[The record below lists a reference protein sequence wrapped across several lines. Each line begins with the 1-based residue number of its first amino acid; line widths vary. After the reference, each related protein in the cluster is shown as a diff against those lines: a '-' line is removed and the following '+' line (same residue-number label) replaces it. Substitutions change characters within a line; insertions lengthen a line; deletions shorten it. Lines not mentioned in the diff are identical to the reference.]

1 MTSPW
6 LVELNV
12 KLSMSYNISQ
22 YGDDEFW
29 ASYARLEKSL
39 FRTYSRRYF
48 LQAKQLIKN
57 GFCENF
63 FGKDL
68 VRYQLEENSLFHVY
82 VVVSKNNI
90 GFGSKEKYFYSLKRK
105 VNWLKEFFSE
115 TETFLLANNVV
126 IEEKIQTHDK
136 GNDSEIMLFFELLE
150 REECRYESQARELL
164 ATRFLSRELNGHS
177 LDYFVQDGSF
187 CCEIKKI
194 PYTGEST
201 SINFPIPITKKNK
214 IRSLIE
220 LFAQSEA
227 GALFDPPLR
236 LL

>member
-1 MTSPW
+1 MP
-6 LVELNV
+6 
-12 KLSMSYNISQ
+12 YNISQ

-39 FRTYSRRYF
+39 FRTYSRRYA

-57 GFCENF
+57 GFCENL
-63 FGKDL
+63 FGHDL
-68 VRYQLEENSLFHVY
+68 VRYQLEENSLLHVY

-90 GFGSKEKYFYSLKRK
+90 RFGCKEKYFYSMQRK
-105 VNWLKEFFSE
+105 VKWLKEFFSE

-126 IEEKIQTHDK
+126 IERNIQNDDAE
-136 GNDSEIMLFFELLE
+136 NDSEISLAFKLLE
-150 REECRYESQARELL
+150 REESRYEGQARELL

-177 LDYFVQDGSF
+177 LDYYVQDGSF
-187 CCEIKKI
+187 RCEIKKI
-194 PYTGEST
+194 PYTGTNT
-201 SINFPIPITKKNK
+201 SINFPIPITKKKK
-214 IRSLIE
+214 IRSLVE

-236 LL
+236 PL

>member
-1 MTSPW
+1 MP
-6 LVELNV
+6 
-12 KLSMSYNISQ
+12 YNISQ

-39 FRTYSRRYF
+39 FRRYSRRYA

-57 GFCENF
+57 GFCENL
-63 FGKDL
+63 FGHDL
-68 VRYQLEENSLFHVY
+68 VRYQLEENSLLHVY

-90 GFGSKEKYFYSLKRK
+90 RFGCKEKYFYSMQRK
-105 VNWLKEFFSE
+105 VKWLKEFFSE

-126 IEEKIQTHDK
+126 IERNIQNDDAE
-136 GNDSEIMLFFELLE
+136 NDSEISLAFKLLE
-150 REECRYESQARELL
+150 REESRYEGQARELL

-177 LDYFVQDGSF
+177 LDYYVQDGSF
-187 CCEIKKI
+187 RCEIKKI
-194 PYTGEST
+194 PYKGTNT
-201 SINFPIPITKKNK
+201 SINFPIPITKKKK
-214 IRSLIE
+214 IRSLVE

-236 LL
+236 PL

>member
-1 MTSPW
+1 MA
-6 LVELNV
+6 LNV
-12 KLSMSYNISQ
+12 KLSMPFNISQ

-29 ASYARLEKSL
+29 ASYATLEKSL
-39 FRTYSRRYF
+39 LRTYSRRYA

-57 GFCENF
+57 GFCENL
-63 FGKDL
+63 FGQDL
-68 VRYQLEENSLFHVY
+68 IRYQLEKNSLLYLY

-90 GFGSKEKYFYSLKRK
+90 GFGSKEKYFYSMQRK
-105 VNWLKEFFSE
+105 VKWLKEFFSE

-126 IEEKIQTHDK
+126 IEEKIQTDDK
-136 GNDSEIMLFFELLE
+136 DNDSEILLFFELLE
-150 REECRYESQARELL
+150 QEESRYESQARELL

-194 PYTGEST
+194 PYTGSST
-201 SINFPIPITKKNK
+201 SINFPIPITKKKK
-214 IRSLIE
+214 IRSLVE

-236 LL
+236 HL

>member
-1 MTSPW
+1 MA
-6 LVELNV
+6 LNV
-12 KLSMSYNISQ
+12 KLSMPFNISQ
-22 YGDDEFW
+22 FGDDEFW
-29 ASYARLEKSL
+29 ASYATLEKSL
-39 FRTYSRRYF
+39 LRTYSRRYA

-57 GFCENF
+57 GFCENL
-63 FGKDL
+63 FGQDL
-68 VRYQLEENSLFHVY
+68 IRYQLEKNSLLHVY
-82 VVVSKNNI
+82 VVVSKNDI
-90 GFGSKEKYFYSLKRK
+90 GFGSKEKYFYIMQRK
-105 VNWLKEFFSE
+105 VKWLQEFFSE

-126 IEEKIQTHDK
+126 IERNIQTDDA
-136 GNDSEIMLFFELLE
+136 NIDSEIFLFFELLE
-150 REECRYESQARELL
+150 REKSRYESQARELL
-164 ATRFLSRELNGHS
+164 ANRFLSRELNGHS

>member
-1 MTSPW
+1 MA
-6 LVELNV
+6 LNV
-12 KLSMSYNISQ
+12 KLSMPFNISQ

-29 ASYARLEKSL
+29 ASYARLKKSL
-39 FRTYSRRYF
+39 FRTYSRRYA

-68 VRYQLEENSLFHVY
+68 VRYQLRENSLLHVY
-82 VVVSKNNI
+82 VMVSKNDI
-90 GFGSKEKYFYSLKRK
+90 KFGCNEKYFYSMQRK
-105 VNWLKEFFSE
+105 VRWLKEFFAE

-126 IEEKIQTHDK
+126 IERNIQTVDAN
-136 GNDSEIMLFFELLE
+136 NDSEIFLFFELLE
-150 REECRYESQARELL
+150 REKSRYESQARELL
-164 ATRFLSRELNGHS
+164 ANRFLSRELNGHS
-177 LDYFVQDGSF
+177 LDYFVQAGSF

-194 PYTGEST
+194 PYTGAST
-201 SINFPIPITKKNK
+201 SINIPIPITKKNK